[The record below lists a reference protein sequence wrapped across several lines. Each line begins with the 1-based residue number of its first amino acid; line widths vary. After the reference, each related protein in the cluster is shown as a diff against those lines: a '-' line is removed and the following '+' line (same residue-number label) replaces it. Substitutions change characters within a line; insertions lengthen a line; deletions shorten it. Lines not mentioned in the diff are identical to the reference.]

1 MLTYP
6 LSIFKIIITG
16 IIQNYTAAASIFST
30 ALEWELF
37 LPSLLDPII
46 SGYRTLP
53 KDLIAEF
60 MHSVSSRFNSHAY
73 EENTVGVAPVLA
85 LSYVRILELF
95 YQIKSDVTAFT
106 SGNNYTTT
114 TTTTTTTATTM
125 NTQRTSTGT
134 SASLPFTA
142 LNTTTNSMTY
152 FENMN
157 MHLLFEV
164 IQNNINVVQ
173 HITEDGMLAVLV
185 AAFITVLIILTTRIY
200 FFRR

>member
-1 MLTYP
+1 M
-6 LSIFKIIITG
+6 
-16 IIQNYTAAASIFST
+16 
-30 ALEWELF
+30 F

-60 MHSVSSRFNSHAY
+60 VHSVSSRFNSHAY

-95 YQIKSDVTAFT
+95 YQIESAVTAFT

-114 TTTTTTTATTM
+114 ATITATTTM
-125 NTQRTSTGT
+125 NTQRTST

>member
-1 MLTYP
+1 M
-6 LSIFKIIITG
+6 
-16 IIQNYTAAASIFST
+16 
-30 ALEWELF
+30 F

-95 YQIKSDVTAFT
+95 YQIESAVTAFT

-114 TTTTTTTATTM
+114 ATTTTATATATM
-125 NTQRTSTGT
+125 NTQRTST

-142 LNTTTNSMTY
+142 LNTTTTSMTY